1 MLHQLPTRANKA
13 TTELLVIADLQAN
26 STVYGW
32 LFAAEVSMR
41 KATTGRMYLE
51 LKLRDARGNEIT
63 ARHFDLSRSEIQ
75 MPQEGKVV
83 LIEGFV
89 EMYRNALQMKLSRV
103 ETDETIPTDLFTVS
117 TRCPI
122 VQLEADFEHLLDR
135 ERILLSRCQPRRV
148 ATDR

>member
-1 MLHQLPTRANKA
+1 MLHSLPTKTHKA
-13 TTELLVIADLQAN
+13 SPELLIIADLQVN

-51 LKLRDARGNEIT
+51 MKLRDQRGNEIT
-63 ARHFDLSRSEIQ
+63 ARHFDLARAEIH

-103 ETDETIPTDLFTVS
+103 ETDETIPIDLFIVS

-122 VQLEADFEHLLDR
+122 VQLEADFEHLIDKMDHDGMR
-135 ERILLSRCQPRRV
+135 ELVRRCF
-148 ATDR
+148 